1 MRALKITALVSLLT
15 TLVAVVV
22 LTASLA
28 WLARSEQGSR
38 WLLERGLELAPL
50 TIEADGISGTLAEGL
65 GVERLFIGLPVV
77 ELRFTAIEVSWSPA
91 SLLAGIVDIN
101 NARIAELDI
110 AILEPETKG
119 EPIDDLLFWL
129 QIPLDIAIQSG
140 QLDRLRIEK
149 VEIDNIR
156 VAGSIG
162 HGRLAIETV
171 GAQIAGVDLQASGE
185 LRIVAPMSFGQR
197 RLAPVVVRFAL
208 MHPKLRVTLRLE
220 DRATD
225 IVAEGIDLAV
235 RIAYPSDSS
244 LVARPIASVPRYF
257 CASPAY
263 LARRGTPRAPRDLL
277 QHDCLHY
284 NVISEREEWTF
295 GGTEGDETIVLKA
308 VFCSNNGDVLAEAA
322 LHGLG
327 IALLPDFIVADAL
340 ADGRLVRIL
349 EGRERSPLTLSVLYP
364 SRQHVPAKTR
374 LFIDHMVSQ
383 FA

>member
-1 MRALKITALVSLLT
+1 MDELEVFVTVVEAQGFSAAAKRLDSTPAAVSRRIKAL
-15 TLVAVVV
+15 
-22 LTASLA
+22 
-28 WLARSEQGSR
+28 EQR
-38 WLLERGLELAPL
+38 
-50 TIEADGISGTLAEGL
+50 L
-65 GVERLFIGLPVV
+65 GVRLLQRTTRTLKLTEAG
-77 ELRFTAIEVSWSPA
+77 ELYFREVSR
-91 SLLAGIVDIN
+91 LLG
-101 NARIAELDI
+101 
-110 AILEPETKG
+110 
-119 EPIDDLLFWL
+119 DLR
-129 QIPLDIAIQSG
+129 AVEE
-140 QLDRLRIEK
+140 QLDE
-149 VEIDNIR
+149 VT
-156 VAGSIG
+156 G
-162 HGRLAIETV
+162 
-171 GAQIAGVDLQASGE
+171 QASGE

-322 LHGLG
+322 LQGLG